1 MQQIKSYL
9 EGKGLHATKE
19 IPTRLDIIIFNTYNN
34 TLILI
39 INLTIRIQINYRGI
53 LKTALGDTIDNK
65 LHCLKCTN

>member
-53 LKTALGDTIDNK
+53 LKTA
-65 LHCLKCTN
+65 